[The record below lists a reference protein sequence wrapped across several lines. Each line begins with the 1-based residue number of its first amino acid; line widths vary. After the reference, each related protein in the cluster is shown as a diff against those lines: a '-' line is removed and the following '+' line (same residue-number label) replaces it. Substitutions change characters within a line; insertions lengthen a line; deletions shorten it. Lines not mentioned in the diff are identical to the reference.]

1 MTQTVQSRIAELKER
16 RNAVILAHNYQ
27 IDSVQAIADF
37 TGDSLGLSRQAAQ
50 VEADVIV
57 FCGVKFMAET
67 AAILNPDRTVLL
79 PELEA
84 TCPMA
89 DMINAEQLMEL
100 KARYPGAAVVCYV
113 NSTAEVKAL
122 SDVCCTS
129 ANAVEVANSIEPGR
143 RIIFIPDRNLGHYV
157 ARQTGRDII
166 LTDGFC
172 PTHVRILP
180 EHLADM
186 RKRYPD
192 AEVMVHP
199 ECLPA
204 VVDMADVV
212 TSTSGMLRYARQSM
226 ARELIVGTEVGLLYR
241 LRQENLD
248 KVFIPLTPA
257 AVCPNMKR
265 TTLSSVVLALEDMQH
280 RITVPRRTAE
290 AARRAVDRML
300 EIGGRAPTKAPA

>member
-89 DMINAEQLMEL
+89 DMIDAEELMAL
-100 KARYPGAAVVCYV
+100 KARHPDAAVVCYV

-180 EHLADM
+180 EHVADV
-186 RKRYPD
+186 RRRYPD
-192 AEVMVHP
+192 AVVMVHP

-212 TSTSGMLRYARQSM
+212 ASTGGMLRYARQST
-226 ARELIVGTEVGLLYR
+226 AREMIVGTEVGLLYR

>member
-1 MTQTVQSRIAELKER
+1 
-16 RNAVILAHNYQ
+16 
-27 IDSVQAIADF
+27 
-37 TGDSLGLSRQAAQ
+37 
-50 VEADVIV
+50 
-57 FCGVKFMAET
+57 MAET
-67 AAILNPDRTVLL
+67 AAIVNPDRIVLL

-89 DMINAEQLMEL
+89 DMINAEQLTAVKEQ
-100 KARYPGAAVVCYV
+100 YPGAAVVCYV

-122 SDVCCTS
+122 SDICCTS
-129 ANAVEVANSIEPGR
+129 ANAVEVVNSIDRDR

-157 ARQTGRDII
+157 ATQTGRDII

-172 PTHVRILP
+172 PTHERIRP
-180 EHLADM
+180 EHVAEM
-186 RKRYPD
+186 RTRYPD

-212 TSTSGMLRYARQSM
+212 ASTSGMLRYARQSQ
-226 ARELIVGTEVGLLYR
+226 AHELIVGTEVGLLYR
-241 LRQENLD
+241 LRKENPD

-265 TTLSSVVLALEDMQH
+265 TTLSSIVLALEDMQH
-280 RITVPRRTAE
+280 RITVPREIAD

-300 EIGGRAPTKAPA
+300 EIGGHAPTKARA

>member
-1 MTQTVQSRIAELKER
+1 MTQTVQSRIAELKAR

-27 IDSVQAIADF
+27 IDSVQAVADF

-57 FCGVKFMAET
+57 FCGVRFMAET

-89 DMINAEQLMEL
+89 DMINAEQLMAL
-100 KARYPGAAVVCYV
+100 KARHPDAAVVCYV

-143 RIIFIPDRNLGHYV
+143 CIIFIPDRNLGHYV

-180 EHLADM
+180 EHVADM
-186 RKRYPD
+186 RRRYPD
-192 AEVMVHP
+192 AVVMVHP

-212 TSTSGMLRYARQSM
+212 ASTGGMLRYARQST
-226 ARELIVGTEVGLLYR
+226 AREMIVGTEVGLLYR

-300 EIGGRAPTKAPA
+300 EIGGRTPTKTPA